1 VLEADPLARLKAP
14 KKNPARE
21 RWETEDVDRAIVAA
35 ASPQYRAAF
44 AFIKATGCDVGS
56 AWRAQLGDLGLAAP
70 QATSNIRGTKTD
82 SRKRARRHD
91 RGVGGA
97 DPHRALK
104 GIVGPHTPLFPGLT
118 NSGASHHHERCCA
131 AVGVEDY
138 TLKDARHSVGVRM
151 RLAGRRSRR
160 SPSSSGR
167 RSIRPSRSTPEG
179 ALSEAVVV
187 DRFLTSVGQTKP
199 QLVGFN
205 SASADL
211 PAIIQRALVHR
222 IAAPK
227 FCARPAKPW
236 EGVDYF
242 VKHGDWSV
250 DLKDVL
256 TGAGYGKSTPSLNEI
271 AAACG
276 IPAKGSI
283 DGSSVLDLWQL
294 GEIAEIVRYNQRDA
308 LTTYVLLLR
317 VLHLA
322 GKIDLAAEEARVA
335 VMLEQLA
342 RTEGN
347 AHLRAFL
354 DEWKPTTARAA

>member
-1 VLEADPLARLKAP
+1 MAGAGMLKLLAPRIYAFDSEWIPDVETGRRLLDLADDMPDADVLEAMFEYGGGTAENPRPYLKTVLC
-14 KKNPARE
+14 R
-21 RWETEDVDRAIVAA
+21 IV
-35 ASPQYRAAF
+35 S
-44 AFIKATGCDVGS
+44 I
-56 AWRAQLGDLGLAAP
+56 
-70 QATSNIRGTKTD
+70 
-82 SRKRARRHD
+82 
-91 RGVGGA
+91 
-97 DPHRALK
+97 
-104 GIVGPHTPLFPGLT
+104 
-118 NSGASHHHERCCA
+118 A
-131 AVGVEDY
+131 AVKRTQVGDDV
-138 TLKDARHSVGVRM
+138 TLSLVSV
-151 RLAGRRSRR
+151 
-160 SPSSSGR
+160 PSVA
-167 RSIRPSRSTPEG
+167 EG

-308 LTTYVLLLR
+308 LTTYLLLLR

>member
-1 VLEADPLARLKAP
+1 MGGGAVLKLLAPEVWVFDAEWIP
-14 KKNPARE
+14 
-21 RWETEDVDRAIVAA
+21 DVD
-35 ASPQYRAAF
+35 
-44 AFIKATGCDVGS
+44 TGRRV
-56 AWRAQLGDLGLAAP
+56 LGLAA
-70 QATSNIRGTKTD
+70 ADLLLGSSD
-82 SRKRARRHD
+82 SDVLDAMFKH
-91 RGVGGA
+91 GGA
-97 DPHRALK
+97 TEENPRPYLK
-104 GIVGPHTPLFPGLT
+104 TVLCRIV
-118 NSGASHHHERCCA
+118 SIA
-131 AVGVEDY
+131 AVKRTETDGAVTLSLVSLPGV
-138 TLKDARHSVGVRM
+138 T
-151 RLAGRRSRR
+151 
-160 SPSSSGR
+160 
-167 RSIRPSRSTPEG
+167 EG
-179 ALSEAVVV
+179 ALSEAVIV
-187 DRFLTSVGQTKP
+187 DRFLKSVGKARP

-294 GEIAEIVRYNQRDA
+294 GVSRRSSAITSATRSRRTSCCCACCISPGRLTWQRK
-308 LTTYVLLLR
+308 R
-317 VLHLA
+317 LA
-322 GKIDLAAEEARVA
+322 S
-335 VMLEQLA
+335 
-342 RTEGN
+342 
-347 AHLRAFL
+347 
-354 DEWKPTTARAA
+354 P